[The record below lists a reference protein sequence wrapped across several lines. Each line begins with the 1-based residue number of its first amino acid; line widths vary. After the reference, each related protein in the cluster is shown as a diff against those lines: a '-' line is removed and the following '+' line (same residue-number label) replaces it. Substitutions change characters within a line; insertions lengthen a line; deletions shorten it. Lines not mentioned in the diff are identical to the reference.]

1 MSIKK
6 INSFLLIFG
15 LLFGATACTNW
26 LSEDGAPKMTYDY
39 YGTEQGVDA
48 AVAAAYSF
56 LRWGCG
62 NERYD
67 VLTEL
72 GTDLFTAGS
81 DGKNKTSFN
90 AYGTQLNPEDNI
102 LSGLW
107 ENHYKG
113 ISDANIAM
121 DQILQSDM
129 SESKK
134 LTSLGEM
141 LFIRS
146 FLYFELVQQF
156 GKVPLVTE
164 GSFEIRTDFKRAAIA
179 DIYKQIITDL
189 RTAVEYL
196 PEKVDDSQKGKAT
209 SYAASHLLAEV
220 YLTRGSAVTD
230 VRGQKATDMDS
241 VLYFAENVIKNS
253 PYRLQKNFADLW
265 NIDNM
270 GNSEVIFAVQFTSN
284 PIFNDD
290 GNTFHLYWLPVY
302 DDEDGM
308 ERDIFYGRPYK
319 RYRPTDK
326 VLFKLY
332 DRKNDSR
339 FYKSFRWAYMSN
351 YAKTIPVWKELEDKG
366 EIYFTPD
373 PQKGQIAGKKK
384 FEVGDTAIYY
394 TIEKTGFKKNS
405 IEMKKLRA
413 DKSYTYYPYEVHDSK
428 HYPTLIKHLAPNR
441 PSVAEKAS
449 SREWVRMRLGETY
462 LIAAEAA
469 GRKGDF
475 DLAAKYINVIRERA
489 AWADGETKT
498 AQYWEIEGGAPDDI
512 NSTYDNIKVT
522 ATELSTGDF
531 VSFILDER
539 GRELL
544 GEICRWEDLVRTEKF
559 YEWVKKY
566 NSDAEAAIKT
576 YHKLRPI
583 PQTHIDRL
591 DPVGPVEEE
600 QNEGYY

>member
-1 MSIKK
+1 MKK

-209 SYAASHLLAEV
+209 SYAASHLLAKV

-351 YAKTIPVWKELEDKG
+351 YAKT
-366 EIYFTPD
+366 F
-373 PQKGQIAGKKK
+373 
-384 FEVGDTAIYY
+384 
-394 TIEKTGFKKNS
+394 
-405 IEMKKLRA
+405 
-413 DKSYTYYPYEVHDSK
+413 
-428 HYPTLIKHLAPNR
+428 
-441 PSVAEKAS
+441 
-449 SREWVRMRLGETY
+449 
-462 LIAAEAA
+462 
-469 GRKGDF
+469 
-475 DLAAKYINVIRERA
+475 
-489 AWADGETKT
+489 
-498 AQYWEIEGGAPDDI
+498 
-512 NSTYDNIKVT
+512 
-522 ATELSTGDF
+522 
-531 VSFILDER
+531 
-539 GRELL
+539 
-544 GEICRWEDLVRTEKF
+544 
-559 YEWVKKY
+559 
-566 NSDAEAAIKT
+566 
-576 YHKLRPI
+576 
-583 PQTHIDRL
+583 
-591 DPVGPVEEE
+591 
-600 QNEGYY
+600 

>member
-1 MSIKK
+1 MKK

-209 SYAASHLLAEV
+209 SYAASHLLAKV

-394 TIEKTGFKKNS
+394 TIEKTGLEKNS

-413 DKSYTYYPYEVHDSK
+413 NKSYTYYPYEVHDSK

-441 PSVAEKAS
+441 PSVAERAS

-498 AQYWEIEGGAPDDI
+498 AQYWEIEGGTSDDV

-522 ATELSTGDF
+522 AAELSTGDF

-566 NSDAEAAIKT
+566 NSDAEAAIKP

>member
-1 MSIKK
+1 MKK

-62 NERYD
+62 GERYD

-90 AYGTQLNPEDNI
+90 AYGTQLNPEDKI

-209 SYAASHLLAEV
+209 SYAASHLLAKV

-241 VLYFAENVIKNS
+241 VLYFSENVIKNS

-522 ATELSTGDF
+522 AAELSTGDF

-566 NSDAEAAIKT
+566 NSDAEAAIKP

>member
-1 MSIKK
+1 MKK

-189 RTAVEYL
+189 RMAVEYL

-209 SYAASHLLAEV
+209 SYAASHLLAKV

-498 AQYWEIEGGAPDDI
+498 AQYWEIEGGAPDNI

-566 NSDAEAAIKT
+566 NSDAEAAIKP

>member
-1 MSIKK
+1 MKK
-6 INSFLLIFG
+6 INIFLLVISLAFG
-15 LLFGATACTNW
+15 TTGCTNW

-62 NERYD
+62 GERYD

-90 AYGTQLNPEDNI
+90 AYGTQLNPENGI
-102 LSGLW
+102 LSDLW

-121 DQILQSDM
+121 DQILKSDM

-134 LTSLGEM
+134 MISLGEM

-146 FLYFELVQQF
+146 FLYFELMQQF

-164 GSFEIRTDFKRAAIA
+164 GSFEIRTDFKRTAIA

-189 RTAVEYL
+189 RMAVEYL

-209 SYAASHLLAEV
+209 SYAASHLLAKV

-230 VRGQKATDMDS
+230 VRGQQTTDMDS

-265 NIDNM
+265 DINNM

-302 DDEDGM
+302 DDEAGM

-326 VLFKLY
+326 VLFNLY

-351 YAKTIPVWKELEDKG
+351 YAKTIPVWEQLEDKG

-373 PQKGQIAGKKK
+373 PSKGQIAGKKK

-405 IEMKKLRA
+405 MEMKKLRA
-413 DKSYTYYPYEVHDSK
+413 NKSYTYYPYEVHDSK
-428 HYPTLIKHLAPNR
+428 HYPTLIKHMAPNR

-475 DLAAKYINVIRERA
+475 DLASQYINVIRERA
-489 AWADGETKT
+489 AWAEGETKT
-498 AQYWEIEGGAPDDI
+498 AQYWEVEGGDI
-512 NSTYDNIKVT
+512 NDMNSTYDDIKVT
-522 ATELSTGDF
+522 AAELSTGDF
-531 VSFILDER
+531 VSFMLDER

-544 GEICRWEDLVRTEKF
+544 GEICRWEDLVRTEKL

-566 NSDAEAAIKT
+566 NSDAEAAIKP

-591 DPVGPVEEE
+591 DPIGPIEEE

>member
-1 MSIKK
+1 MKK

-62 NERYD
+62 GERYD

-113 ISDANIAM
+113 ISDSNIAM

-209 SYAASHLLAEV
+209 SYAASHLLAKV

-241 VLYFAENVIKNS
+241 VLYFSENVIKNS

-394 TIEKTGFKKNS
+394 TIEKTGLEKNS

-413 DKSYTYYPYEVHDSK
+413 NKSYTYYPYEVHDSK

-441 PSVAEKAS
+441 PSVAERAS

-498 AQYWEIEGGAPDDI
+498 AQYWEIEGGTSDDV

-522 ATELSTGDF
+522 AAELSTGDF

-566 NSDAEAAIKT
+566 NSDAEAAIKP

>member
-1 MSIKK
+1 MKK

-209 SYAASHLLAEV
+209 SYAASHLLAKV

-241 VLYFAENVIKNS
+241 VLYFAENVVKNS

-498 AQYWEIEGGAPDDI
+498 AQYWEIEGGAPDNI

-566 NSDAEAAIKT
+566 NSDAEAAIKP

>member
-1 MSIKK
+1 MKK

-62 NERYD
+62 GERYD

-90 AYGTQLNPEDNI
+90 AYGTQLNPEDKI

-209 SYAASHLLAEV
+209 SYAASHLLAKV

-241 VLYFAENVIKNS
+241 VLYFSENVIKNS

-522 ATELSTGDF
+522 AAELSTGDF

-566 NSDAEAAIKT
+566 NSDAETAIKP

>member
-1 MSIKK
+1 MKK

-209 SYAASHLLAEV
+209 SYAASHLLAKV

-373 PQKGQIAGKKK
+373 PQKGQIEGKKK

-462 LIAAEAA
+462 LLAAEAA

-566 NSDAEAAIKT
+566 NSDAEAAIKP

>member
-1 MSIKK
+1 MKK

-209 SYAASHLLAEV
+209 SYAASHLLAKV

-308 ERDIFYGRPYK
+308 ERDIFYGRPYM
-319 RYRPTDK
+319 RYCPIDK
-326 VLFKLY
+326 VLFEVY

-498 AQYWEIEGGAPDDI
+498 AQYWEIEGGAPDNI

-566 NSDAEAAIKT
+566 NSDAEAAIKP

>member
-1 MSIKK
+1 MKK

-209 SYAASHLLAEV
+209 SYAASHLLAKV

-405 IEMKKLRA
+405 IEMKKLCA

-498 AQYWEIEGGAPDDI
+498 AQYWEIEGGASDDI

-566 NSDAEAAIKT
+566 NSDAEAAIKP

>member
-1 MSIKK
+1 MKK

-475 DLAAKYINVIRERA
+475 DSAAKYINVIRERA

>member
-1 MSIKK
+1 
-6 INSFLLIFG
+6 
-15 LLFGATACTNW
+15 
-26 LSEDGAPKMTYDY
+26 MTYDY

-209 SYAASHLLAEV
+209 SYAASHLLAKV

-498 AQYWEIEGGAPDDI
+498 AQYWEIEGGAPDNI

-566 NSDAEAAIKT
+566 NSDAEAAIKP

>member
-1 MSIKK
+1 MKK

-566 NSDAEAAIKT
+566 NSDAEAAIKLIISCVQFL
-576 YHKLRPI
+576 K
-583 PQTHIDRL
+583 HIL
-591 DPVGPVEEE
+591 IVWIL
-600 QNEGYY
+600 

>member
-1 MSIKK
+1 MKK

-209 SYAASHLLAEV
+209 SYAASHLLAKV

-475 DLAAKYINVIRERA
+475 DLAAKYVNVIRERA

-498 AQYWEIEGGAPDDI
+498 AQYWEIEGGAPDNI

-566 NSDAEAAIKT
+566 NSDAEAAIKP

>member
-1 MSIKK
+1 MKK

-209 SYAASHLLAEV
+209 SYAASHLLAKV

-498 AQYWEIEGGAPDDI
+498 AQYWEIEGGAPDNI

-566 NSDAEAAIKT
+566 NSDAEAAIKP

-583 PQTHIDRL
+583 PQTQIDRL

>member
-1 MSIKK
+1 MKK

-196 PEKVDDSQKGKAT
+196 PEKVDDTQKGKAT

>member
-1 MSIKK
+1 MKK
-6 INSFLLIFG
+6 INIFLLVISLAFG
-15 LLFGATACTNW
+15 TTGCTNW

-62 NERYD
+62 GERYD

-90 AYGTQLNPEDNI
+90 AYGTQLNPENGI
-102 LSGLW
+102 LSDLW

-121 DQILQSDM
+121 DQILKSDM

-134 LTSLGEM
+134 MISLGEM

-146 FLYFELVQQF
+146 FLYFELMQQF

-164 GSFEIRTDFKRAAIA
+164 GSFEIRTDFKRTAIA

-189 RTAVEYL
+189 RMAVEYL

-209 SYAASHLLAEV
+209 SYAASHLLAKV

-230 VRGQKATDMDS
+230 VRGQQTTDMDS

-265 NIDNM
+265 DINNM

-302 DDEDGM
+302 DDEAGM

-326 VLFKLY
+326 VLFNLY

-351 YAKTIPVWKELEDKG
+351 YAKTIPVWEQLEDKG

-373 PQKGQIAGKKK
+373 PSKGQIAGKKK

-405 IEMKKLRA
+405 MEMKKLRA
-413 DKSYTYYPYEVHDSK
+413 NKSYTYYPYEVHDSK
-428 HYPTLIKHLAPNR
+428 HYPTLIKHMAPNR

-469 GRKGDF
+469 GRKGAF
-475 DLAAKYINVIRERA
+475 DLASQYINVIRERA

-498 AQYWEIEGGAPDDI
+498 AQYWEIEGGDI
-512 NSTYDNIKVT
+512 NDMNSTYDDIKVT
-522 ATELSTGDF
+522 AAELSTGDF
-531 VSFILDER
+531 VSFMLDER

-544 GEICRWEDLVRTEKF
+544 GEICRWEDLVRTEKL

-566 NSDAEAAIKT
+566 NSDAEAAIKP

-591 DPVGPVEEE
+591 DPIGPIEEE

>member
-1 MSIKK
+1 MKK

-102 LSGLW
+102 LSGW

-209 SYAASHLLAEV
+209 SYAASHLLAKV

-498 AQYWEIEGGAPDDI
+498 AQYWEIEGGAPDNI

-566 NSDAEAAIKT
+566 NSDAEAAIKP

>member
-1 MSIKK
+1 MKK

-209 SYAASHLLAEV
+209 SYAASHLLAKV

-366 EIYFTPD
+366 EIYFSPD

-498 AQYWEIEGGAPDDI
+498 AQYWEIEGGAPDNI

-566 NSDAEAAIKT
+566 NSDAEAAIKP

>member
-1 MSIKK
+1 MKK

-196 PEKVDDSQKGKAT
+196 PEKVVDSQKGKAT

>member
-1 MSIKK
+1 MKK

-196 PEKVDDSQKGKAT
+196 PEKVGDSQKGKAT
-209 SYAASHLLAEV
+209 SYAASHLLAKV

-498 AQYWEIEGGAPDDI
+498 AQYWEIEGGAPDNI

-566 NSDAEAAIKT
+566 NSDAEAAIKP

>member
-1 MSIKK
+1 MKK

-121 DQILQSDM
+121 DQIRQSDM

-209 SYAASHLLAEV
+209 SYAASHLLAKV

-253 PYRLQKNFADLW
+253 PYRLLKNFADLW

-394 TIEKTGFKKNS
+394 TIEKTGLEKNS

-441 PSVAEKAS
+441 PSVAERAS

-475 DLAAKYINVIRERA
+475 DLAAKYINVVRERA

-498 AQYWEIEGGAPDDI
+498 AQYWEIEGGTSDDV

-522 ATELSTGDF
+522 AAELSTGDF

-566 NSDAEAAIKT
+566 NSDAEAAIKP

-591 DPVGPVEEE
+591 DPVGPVEDE

>member
-1 MSIKK
+1 MKK

-62 NERYD
+62 GERYD

-113 ISDANIAM
+113 ISDTNIAM
-121 DQILQSDM
+121 DQIRQSDM

-209 SYAASHLLAEV
+209 SYAASHLLAKV

-241 VLYFAENVIKNS
+241 VLYFAENVIKNG
-253 PYRLQKNFADLW
+253 PYRLQENFADLW

-394 TIEKTGFKKNS
+394 TIEKTGLEKNS

-413 DKSYTYYPYEVHDSK
+413 NKSYTYYPYEVHDSK

-441 PSVAEKAS
+441 PSVAERAS

-469 GRKGDF
+469 GKKGDF

-498 AQYWEIEGGAPDDI
+498 AQYWEIEGGTSDDV

-522 ATELSTGDF
+522 AAELSTGDF

-566 NSDAEAAIKT
+566 NSDAEAAIKS

>member
-1 MSIKK
+1 MKK

-62 NERYD
+62 GERYD

-209 SYAASHLLAEV
+209 SYAASHLLAKV

-241 VLYFAENVIKNS
+241 VLYFSENVIKNS

-394 TIEKTGFKKNS
+394 TIEKTGLEKNS

-413 DKSYTYYPYEVHDSK
+413 NKSYTYYPYEVHDSK

-441 PSVAEKAS
+441 PSVAERAA

-498 AQYWEIEGGAPDDI
+498 AQYWEIEGGTPDDI

-522 ATELSTGDF
+522 AAELSTGDF

-566 NSDAEAAIKT
+566 NSDAEAAIKP

-583 PQTHIDRL
+583 PQTQIDRL

>member
-1 MSIKK
+1 MKK

-209 SYAASHLLAEV
+209 SYAASHLLAKV

-498 AQYWEIEGGAPDDI
+498 AQYWEIEGGAPDNI

-566 NSDAEAAIKT
+566 NSDAGAAIKP

>member
-1 MSIKK
+1 MKK
-6 INSFLLIFG
+6 INSFLLILS
-15 LLFGATACTNW
+15 LLIGTTGCADW
-26 LSEDGAPKMTYDY
+26 LSEDNAPKLTYDY
-39 YGTEQGVDA
+39 YGTEKGVDA

-56 LRWGCG
+56 LRWGCSG
-62 NERYD
+62 ECYD

-81 DGKNKTSFN
+81 DGSNKTSFN
-90 AYGTQLNPEDNI
+90 AYGTQLNPEHKV
-102 LSGLW
+102 LSGMW

-121 DQILQSDM
+121 DQIEQSDM
-129 SESKK
+129 SEAKK
-134 LTSLGEM
+134 KTSLGEM

-146 FLYFELVQQF
+146 FLYFELLQQF
-156 GKVPLVTE
+156 GKVPLVTD
-164 GSFEIRTDFKRAAIA
+164 GSFEIRTDFKRAGVAE
-179 DIYKQIITDL
+179 IYRQIITDL
-189 RTAVEYL
+189 RVAVEYL

-209 SYAASHLLAEV
+209 SYAASHLLAKV
-220 YLTRGSAVTD
+220 YLTRGSAVAD
-230 VRGQKATDMDS
+230 VRGQQKTDMDS

-253 PYRLQKNFADLW
+253 PYCLQKNFADLW
-265 NIDNM
+265 DINNM

-284 PIFNDD
+284 PIFNGD

-302 DDEDGM
+302 DDELGM

-326 VLFKLY
+326 TLFKLY

-351 YAKTIPVWKELEDKG
+351 YAKTIPVWEQLEDKG
-366 EIYFTPD
+366 EVYFTPD
-373 PQKGQIAGKKK
+373 PSKGQIAGKKK

-394 TIEKTGFKKNS
+394 TVEKTGFKKNS
-405 IEMKKLRA
+405 LEMKKMRA

-469 GRKGDF
+469 GRKGNF
-475 DLAAKYINVIRERA
+475 ELAAQYINVIRERA
-489 AWADGETKT
+489 AWTDGEEKA
-498 AQYWEIEGGAPDDI
+498 AQYWTVEGGNLNDTR
-512 NSTYDNIKVT
+512 STYDEIKVT
-522 ATELSTGDF
+522 ASELSTCDF

-544 GEICRWEDLVRTEKF
+544 GETCRWEDLVRTEKF
-559 YEWVKKY
+559 YDWVKEY
-566 NSDAEAAIKT
+566 NSSAADAIKP

-583 PQTHIDRL
+583 PQSHIDRL
-591 DPVGPVEEE
+591 KPVGTVEEE

>member
-1 MSIKK
+1 MKK

-209 SYAASHLLAEV
+209 SYAASHLLAKV

-566 NSDAEAAIKT
+566 NSDAEAAIKP

>member
-1 MSIKK
+1 MKK

-164 GSFEIRTDFKRAAIA
+164 GSFEIPTDFKRAAIA

>member
-1 MSIKK
+1 MKK

-209 SYAASHLLAEV
+209 SYAASHLLAKV

-498 AQYWEIEGGAPDDI
+498 AQYWEIEGGAPDNI

-544 GEICRWEDLVRTEKF
+544 GEICRGRR
-559 YEWVKKY
+559 
-566 NSDAEAAIKT
+566 A
-576 YHKLRPI
+576 
-583 PQTHIDRL
+583 
-591 DPVGPVEEE
+591 
-600 QNEGYY
+600 

>member
-1 MSIKK
+1 MKK

>member
-1 MSIKK
+1 MKK

-62 NERYD
+62 GERYD

-209 SYAASHLLAEV
+209 SYAASHLLAKV

-394 TIEKTGFKKNS
+394 TIEKTGLEKNS

-413 DKSYTYYPYEVHDSK
+413 NKSYTYYPYEVHDSK

-441 PSVAEKAS
+441 PSVAERAS

-498 AQYWEIEGGAPDDI
+498 AQYWEIEGGTSDDI

-522 ATELSTGDF
+522 AAELSTGDF

-566 NSDAEAAIKT
+566 NSDAEAAIKP

>member
-1 MSIKK
+1 MKK

-209 SYAASHLLAEV
+209 SYAASHLLAKV

-428 HYPTLIKHLAPNR
+428 HYPTLIKHLAPNC

-498 AQYWEIEGGAPDDI
+498 AQYWEIEGGTSDDV

-522 ATELSTGDF
+522 AAELSTGDF

-566 NSDAEAAIKT
+566 NSDAEAAIKP

-591 DPVGPVEEE
+591 DPVGPVEDE

>member
-1 MSIKK
+1 MKK

-134 LTSLGEM
+134 LTLLGEM

-209 SYAASHLLAEV
+209 SYAASHLLAKV

-498 AQYWEIEGGAPDDI
+498 AQYWEIEGGAPDNI

-566 NSDAEAAIKT
+566 NSDAEAAIKP